1 MLVKDKTTEQT
12 VDLAPLAEALKE
24 LANEEGAIIAMLQA
38 AQTIYGYLPVEA
50 LEFISVQ
57 TGRSLAQLYG
67 VATFYAQFSLHPRG
81 RHMVE
86 LCDGTACH
94 VSGMPAIV
102 SALETDL
109 GVRAGETT
117 EDGRVTLEVVFCV
130 GSCGLAPV
138 AIIDGQ
144 VVGRLVPD
152 KAVKLVRELE

>member
-1 MLVKDKTTEQT
+1 
-12 VDLAPLAEALKE
+12 
-24 LANEEGAIIAMLQA
+24 
-38 AQTIYGYLPVEA
+38 
-50 LEFISVQ
+50 
-57 TGRSLAQLYG
+57 
-67 VATFYAQFSLHPRG
+67 
-81 RHMVE
+81 MVE

-109 GVRAGETT
+109 GIRSGETT

-144 VVGRLVPD
+144 VVGRMVPD